1 MNGMNTKDLEL
12 VAGLLAGDLKQ
23 FTAKMIA
30 EAVDPMRARCEAL
43 ERELMTLKAAAG
55 MSGERGPAGRD
66 GVDGKDADLSLLMAL
81 QSEVSELRGEWQA
94 TKAWQ
99 PQAKAVEVADEGFIA
114 RIKSEVLRDL
124 PVPKDGRDGVS
135 IDPAVVDAMVQGA
148 MAVAIKS
155 LPAPKDGAPGADGQP
170 GRDGEPGPQGPV
182 GDVGPA
188 GPEGPAGRDGAPGEK
203 GMDGRDGAPG
213 TAGAPGE
220 KGMDGRDGAPGTAGA
235 PGEKGADGLGVSDLL
250 IDMDGALVATF
261 TDGRTKTLGV
271 VRGQPGE
278 PGQKGL
284 DGRDGVD
291 GTPGRDGVDGLGFED
306 LTFDEDDAGRAYVK
320 FVRGDLAKSHRLPS
334 IIDRGVWRQ
343 GEKYLKG
350 DGVTWRGGFSIA
362 QTDTTDQPGESK
374 AWRLAVRPGRDGK
387 PGPPGKSGGDE

>member
-1 MNGMNTKDLEL
+1 MNSMNAKDLEL
-12 VAGLLAGDLKQ
+12 IAGLLAGDLKQ

-43 ERELMTLKAAAG
+43 ERELAAVKLVEVQ
-55 MSGERGPAGRD
+55 SGRD
-66 GVDGKDADLSLLMAL
+66 GKDGKDGQDADLSIVMAL
-81 QSEVSELRGEWQA
+81 RSELSELRGEWQA
-94 TKAWQ
+94 TKSWQ

-155 LPAPKDGAPGADGQP
+155 LPVPKDGAPGVDGQP
-170 GRDGEPGPQGPV
+170 GRDGASVTVEDVRPLVAEEVAKAMALIPPPKDGEPGPQGP
-182 GDVGPA
+182 A
-188 GPEGPAGRDGAPGEK
+188 GEK
-203 GMDGRDGAPG
+203 GMDGRDGS
-213 TAGAPGE
+213 
-220 KGMDGRDGAPGTAGA
+220 AGA
-235 PGEKGADGLGVSDLL
+235 PGEKGADGLGVADLL

-261 TDGRTKTLGV
+261 TDGRTKTLGI
-271 VRGQPGE
+271 VRGHPGE

-284 DGRDGVD
+284 DGRDGAD

-306 LTFDEDDAGRAYVK
+306 LVFYEDDAGRVYVK
-320 FVRGDLAKSHRLPS
+320 FVRGELVKSHRLPS